1 MPLIVCLETQGV
13 APGVLLV
20 RGRVAHQ
27 WWQVVCL
34 AELALSELAF
44 EIAMGE
50 GLWEATE

>member
-1 MPLIVCLETQGV
+1 MPLIVSLETQGV

-34 AELALSELAF
+34 VELAF

-50 GLWEATE
+50 GLWEAME

>member
-34 AELALSELAF
+34 VELALSELAF
-44 EIAMGE
+44 EMAMGE
-50 GLWEATE
+50 GLWEAME